1 MAIVS
6 PTVVDTSGDGSTYLI
21 SWNLTTADHTGAS
34 IDASTYAD
42 RTAFFESVAWGA
54 STAAVEG
61 ANVLTGAYL
70 GLADVQG
77 TAISKTANAVE
88 SIVELTRYI
97 RPRLTTTGT
106 AAAVTVSMMVRRATP
121 LRT

>member
-1 MAIVS
+1 MAIVN
-6 PTVVDTSGDGSTYLI
+6 PTVTDVSGDGSTFLI
-21 SWNLTTADHTGAS
+21 SWNLTTADHTGAE

-42 RTAFFESVAWGA
+42 RTAFFESVAWGG

-61 ANVLTGAYL
+61 ANVKTGAFI

-77 TAISKTANAVE
+77 TAISKTANGVE
-88 SIVELTRYI
+88 NIVELTRLI
-97 RPRLTTTGT
+97 RPRLTTVGT